1 MLKLASLT
9 ERMLIK
15 REVIKFGGIP
25 NNGRAI
31 IAISPMRV
39 ATRLSMIIRLSE
51 SAS

>member
-1 MLKLASLT
+1 MIKLASLT

-15 REVIKFGGIP
+15 RAVKKSGGIP
-25 NNGRAI
+25 SNESVIVAI
-31 IAISPMRV
+31 RPMKV